1 MLKVTSCAQN
11 RGPSSNIEIHHV
23 KSDTKYDSPIR
34 IRIKSGD
41 SIKSKNGSQ
50 EHSSAQSI
58 ELQEVSEGPDSFE
71 LIKSKEK
78 ITAKQLRKEEEKVQ

>member
-11 RGPSSNIEIHHV
+11 RGPSSNIEIHHG
-23 KSDTKYDSPIR
+23 KSETEYDSPIR

-41 SIKSKNGSQ
+41 SINSKNGSR
-50 EHSSAQSI
+50 EHCSAQSI

-78 ITAKQLRKEEEKVQ
+78 ISGKQLKKEEENVQ